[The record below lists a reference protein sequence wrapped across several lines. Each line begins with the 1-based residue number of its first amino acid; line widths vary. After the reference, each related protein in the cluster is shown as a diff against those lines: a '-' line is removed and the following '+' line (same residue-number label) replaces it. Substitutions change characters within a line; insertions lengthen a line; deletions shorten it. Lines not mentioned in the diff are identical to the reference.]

1 MRVNDRWKRLSAAVL
16 CWTACGLLA
25 FLALGC
31 GGARSEQ
38 RRAEGD
44 AYLEA
49 GRVEDARDAY
59 ELALMADAA
68 NARAHLGMAR
78 ALLAQGDAA
87 EAIEAARKACTLD
100 PSIERAYQF
109 AAEALLQEGRFDEA
123 LQTARTLASINAEA
137 GAALRTLVQRERE
150 RLAEALVASQEA
162 HLTEAPPQG
171 ASTTVA
177 DDQTSSSPLV
187 PPGSEDWRTLWTQ
200 ASFARLLDRREEII
214 SAGSPHALETVVMA
228 AALTHNVDLA
238 RDLSARLPDDS
249 PLRAYVA
256 ALNQPDLEAVL
267 AVFEGWD
274 PTDSDMQ
281 LIRQAALGFA
291 LGLAGARD
299 HALRVLSEM
308 QARWPENA
316 VPSMIIADLFR
327 AAGMPQYSAAA
338 LRTVVDRY
346 PDNLDAH
353 RTLFRTLR
361 DCGMAD
367 QARAAAE
374 AAYARFPDEP
384 SAVLNLAQSLLDA
397 DELGRAGE
405 ILAEAQAARP
415 DEPVFRL
422 AAARV
427 ALEAGDCAQADDLLG
442 DQPPGADHAAQWALH
457 KALGAALVDDWT
469 GVEAI
474 CHRVPEGDGS
484 AVLHLLHAAALTGRR
499 ETEQAIALLSDASS
513 GAALYG
519 PPSALALRAMGRE
532 AGNLTPDQTAFAELL
547 AGDAEL
553 LRAFLK
559 ASALQI
565 ASLHDAAY
573 AVFGE
578 IWEALDKPA
587 ALLPYLLTSLAEA
600 RTIDD
605 RCAEAR
611 SLVTPLSDVPAAWM
625 ALSSL
630 LEMEGDV
637 AGARDAM
644 LRVTELDAD
653 NAVAWFRLGQLR
665 EREDV
670 LVEAVAA
677 YRKADELDPESAA
690 VNNNL
695 AYCLLQ
701 TDGDVAE
708 ALRRAE
714 AASAMLPGN
723 PQVLHTLGVAQRR
736 TGDLAAARR
745 SFSLALQTRPGDPT
759 LLLDLG
765 LLLIETGQVEEGR
778 MQIETALEYAELL
791 DLPFSRRAEA
801 EQALGG

>member
-1 MRVNDRWKRLSAAVL
+1 MRVNDRWKRPSAAVL
-16 CWTACGLLA
+16 CWGVSGLLA

-44 AYLEA
+44 AYLKA
-49 GRVEDARDAY
+49 GRVEDALDAY
-59 ELALMADAA
+59 ELALTADAA

-78 ALLAQGDAA
+78 ALSTQGDAA
-87 EAIEAARKACTLD
+87 GAIEAARKACTLD
-100 PSIERAYQF
+100 PAFERAYQF
-109 AAEALLQEGRFDEA
+109 EAEALLQEGRFDEA
-123 LQTARTLASINAEA
+123 IQTARTLASVDAEA
-137 GAALRTLVQRERE
+137 GAALRATVQRERE
-150 RLAEALVASQEA
+150 RLEEASLASQEA
-162 HLTEAPPQG
+162 YPTEAGSQG
-171 ASTTVA
+171 VSVTEV
-177 DDQTSSSPLV
+177 DEQTSGPPLA
-187 PPGSEDWRTLWTQ
+187 PDSRSWRALWTQ
-200 ASFARLLDRREEII
+200 ASFAQLLDQREEII
-214 SAGSPHALETVVMA
+214 SAGGPRALETLVMA

-238 RDLSARLPDDS
+238 RDLSARLPEDS

-256 ALNQPDLEAVL
+256 ALNQPELGAVL
-267 AVFEGWD
+267 AVFDGWD
-274 PTDSDMQ
+274 PPKPDMQ
-281 LIRQAALGFA
+281 VIRQAALGFA

-308 QARWPENA
+308 HARWPENA
-316 VPSMIIADLFR
+316 VPSMVIADLFR
-327 AAGMPQYSAAA
+327 AADMPQYSAAA
-338 LRTVVDRY
+338 LRTVVERY
-346 PDNLDAH
+346 PANLDAH

-374 AAYARFPDEP
+374 AAHARFPNEP

-397 DELGRAGE
+397 DEIGRAKDV
-405 ILAEAQAARP
+405 LADAQAARP
-415 DEPVFRL
+415 EQPAFRL

-427 ALEAGDCAQADDLLG
+427 ALEAGDYAQSDNLLG
-442 DQPPGADHAAQWALH
+442 DEPPGPDHAAQWALH
-457 KALGAALVDDWT
+457 KALGAALADDWT
-469 GVEAI
+469 GVEAV
-474 CHRVPEGDGS
+474 CGRVPEAEGS
-484 AVLHLLHAAALTGRR
+484 AVLHLLHAAAFAGRG
-499 ETEQAIALLSDASS
+499 ETDQAVALLSDPAS

-532 AGNLTPDQTAFAELL
+532 AGGLTQDQTGLAELL
-547 AGDAEL
+547 ARDAEL

-559 ASALQI
+559 GAALQI
-565 ASLHDAAY
+565 ASLHDSAY
-573 AVFGE
+573 AAFGE
-578 IWEALDKPA
+578 FWEALDSPA

-611 SLVTPLSDVPAAWM
+611 SLVTPHSDVPAAWM
-625 ALSSL
+625 ALSSFL
-630 LEMEGDV
+630 DMEGDV
-637 AGARDAM
+637 AGAREAM
-644 LRVTELDAD
+644 LRVTELDAG

-665 EREDV
+665 EREDA
-670 LVEAVAA
+670 LLEAVAA
-677 YRKADELDPESAA
+677 YRKADEIDPESAA

-736 TGDLAAARR
+736 TGDPAAARQ
-745 SFSLALQTRPGDPT
+745 SFSLALQIRPGDPT
-759 LLLDLG
+759 LLLELG
-765 LLLIETGQVEEGR
+765 LLLIETGEVEEGR

-791 DLPFSRRAEA
+791 DLPFSRRSEA
-801 EQALGG
+801 EQALGD

>member
-1 MRVNDRWKRLSAAVL
+1 MRVNDRWKRPSAAVL
-16 CWTACGLLA
+16 CWAACGLLA
-25 FLALGC
+25 LLALGC

-49 GRVEDARDAY
+49 GRVEDAIDAY
-59 ELALMADAA
+59 ELALTADAA
-68 NARAHLGMAR
+68 NARAHLGLAR
-78 ALLAQGDAA
+78 ALFTQGDAA
-87 EAIEAARKACTLD
+87 GAIEAARKARTLD
-100 PSIERAYQF
+100 PSLERAYQF
-109 AAEALLQEGRFDEA
+109 EAEALLQEGRFDEA
-123 LQTARTLASINAEA
+123 VQTARALASVDAEA
-137 GAALRTLVQRERE
+137 GAALRATVQQEQE
-150 RLAEALVASQEA
+150 RLEEASVASQEA
-162 HLTEAPPQG
+162 HPTEAAPQG
-171 ASTTVA
+171 VSMTEV
-177 DDQTSSSPLV
+177 DEQTSGSPLA
-187 PPGSEDWRTLWTQ
+187 PADSGGWRALWTQ
-200 ASFARLLDRREEII
+200 ASFAQLLDQREEII
-214 SAGSPHALETVVMA
+214 SAGAPRALETLVMA

-238 RDLSARLPDDS
+238 HDLAARLPEDS

-256 ALNQPDLEAVL
+256 ALDQPELEAVL
-267 AVFEGWD
+267 AVFDEWD
-274 PTDSDMQ
+274 PADPDMQ
-281 LIRQAALGFA
+281 VLRQAALGFA

-299 HALRVLSEM
+299 HALQVLSEM

-316 VPSMIIADLFR
+316 VPSMLIADLFR
-327 AAGMPQYSAAA
+327 AADMPQYSAAA
-338 LRTVVDRY
+338 LQTVVDRY
-346 PDNLDAH
+346 PENLDAH
-353 RTLFRTLR
+353 RALFRTLR

-384 SAVLNLAQSLLDA
+384 SAVLNLSQSLLDA
-397 DELGRAGE
+397 DELGRAKE

-415 DEPVFRL
+415 EEPVFRL

-427 ALEAGDCAQADDLLG
+427 ALEAGDYAQADDLLG
-442 DQPPGADHAAQWALH
+442 GGSPGPSHTAQWALH
-457 KALGAALVDDWT
+457 KALGAALADDWT
-469 GVEAI
+469 RVEAV
-474 CHRVPEGDGS
+474 CGRVPEAEGS
-484 AVLHLLHAAALTGRR
+484 AVLHLLHAAALAGRG
-499 ETEQAIALLSDASS
+499 ETDQAVVLLSDPAS

-519 PPSALALRAMGRE
+519 PPSALALCAMGRE
-532 AGNLTPDQTAFAELL
+532 AGSLTQDQTAVAESL
-547 AGDAEL
+547 AGDAAL

-559 ASALQI
+559 GAALQI

-578 IWEALDKPA
+578 LSEALDSPA
-587 ALLPYLLTSLAEA
+587 ALLPYLFTSLAEA
-600 RTIDD
+600 RTVDD

-611 SLVTPLSDVPAAWM
+611 SLVAPLADVPAAWM

-630 LEMEGDV
+630 LDMEGDT

-665 EREDV
+665 EREDA
-670 LVEAVAA
+670 LVEAIAA

-695 AYCLLQ
+695 AYCLLL
-701 TDGDVAE
+701 TDGDAAE

-714 AASAMLPGN
+714 AAAAMLPGN

-736 TGDLAAARR
+736 TGDLAAARE
-745 SFSLALQTRPGDPT
+745 SFSLALQIRPGDPT

-765 LLLIETGQVEEGR
+765 LLLIETDQVEEGR

-791 DLPFSRRAEA
+791 DLPFPRRAEA